1 LEITEIGEWK
11 RSPYT
16 MKDFKLQ
23 VTIDG
28 KGVNVDREGLRKLLG
43 IDKPKKKP
51 RKTPKKQVKKD
62 GK

>member
-1 LEITEIGEWK
+1 MGSGNAPLNI
-11 RSPYT
+11 

-43 IDKPKKKP
+43 IDKKKPKK
-51 RKTPKKQVKKD
+51 TSKKQVKKD

>member
-1 LEITEIGEWK
+1 
-11 RSPYT
+11 
-16 MKDFKLQ
+16 
-23 VTIDG
+23 
-28 KGVNVDREGLRKLLG
+28 LRKLLG